1 MDTTKLLPPV
11 KEALTQFAPMFQEET
26 AYIGPLG
33 AAWAPGRVNLIG
45 EHTDYNGGYV
55 LPLAI
60 DRVSAFAGRTRS
72 DATVRLWSTHFSER
86 AQFSLT
92 GLPGTFQEQREQLP
106 GWARYILGVAT
117 ELIRADKP
125 LNGFDAVVSGDVP
138 LGGGMSSS
146 AALEVSTAHACA
158 LFSQGK
164 VSIGTKDA
172 SLSPM
177 EVAALCQRAEH
188 MASGLRSGI
197 LDQAASCL
205 GQPGKAIL
213 LDCRSL
219 EYRYLP
225 FEYPGISVVVIDT
238 SVRRELASSAYNE
251 RRQQCEDATRQIR
264 ALILKDEPENS
275 QAHEIETLRDITPEQ
290 FAHYKHHLPPI
301 LQKRAGYVIA
311 ENERVLQVV
320 KLLEAGNDAKNIEAA
335 GKILWEGHAGLR
347 DEYEVSS
354 VELDALV
361 DIAYTVPGVLGAR
374 MMGGGFGGCTIN
386 LVRNEAVDALSAAV
400 EKEYPERTGRD
411 ASIDICRAAAGPG
424 YTFMHQ

>member
-11 KEALTQFAPMFQEET
+11 NKALAQFAHVFPEET
-26 AYIGPLG
+26 AYMGPLG

-55 LPLAI
+55 LPIAI
-60 DRVSAFAGRTRS
+60 DRVAAFAGRTRG
-72 DATVRLWSTHFSER
+72 DGIVRLWSTHFSEY
-86 AQFSLT
+86 AQFSLA
-92 GLPGTFQEQREQLP
+92 GLPETFQTQRAQLP
-106 GWARYILGVAT
+106 DWARYILGVAT
-117 ELIRADKP
+117 ELIRANKP
-125 LNGFDAVVSGDVP
+125 VNGFDAVVSGDVP
-138 LGGGMSSS
+138 PGGGMSSS

-164 VSIGTKDA
+164 LTIGTQNA

-188 MASGLRSGI
+188 IASGLRSGI

-205 GQPGKAIL
+205 GQPGKAVL

-251 RRQQCEDATRQIR
+251 RRKQCEDATRQIR
-264 ALILKDEPENS
+264 ECILHDEPENR
-275 QAHEIETLRDITPEQ
+275 QAHTIETLCDITPEQ
-290 FAHYKHHLPPI
+290 FARYKHHLSPV

-311 ENERVLQVV
+311 ENGRVHRVV
-320 KLLEAGNDAKNIEAA
+320 KLLEGGNKTSNIEAA

-354 VELDALV
+354 VELDVLV
-361 DIAYTVPGVLGAR
+361 EIASKVPGVLGAR

-386 LVRNEAVDALSAAV
+386 LVDNESVEALRKAV
-400 EKEYPERTGRD
+400 EEQYPQRTGRN

-424 YTFMHQ
+424 YAFCD

>member
-11 KEALTQFAPMFQEET
+11 KEALAQFSHVFQGEA

-55 LPLAI
+55 LPLAV
-60 DRVSAFAGRTRS
+60 DRVAAFAGRARGDTLI
-72 DATVRLWSTHFSER
+72 RLWSAHFSEHAQFALDGLPETFQTQR
-86 AQFSLT
+86 AQ
-92 GLPGTFQEQREQLP
+92 LPD
-106 GWARYILGVAT
+106 WAGYILGVVT
-117 ELIRADKP
+117 ELVRANTS

-138 LGGGMSSS
+138 LAGGMSSS
-146 AALEVSTAHACA
+146 AALEVATAHACA

-164 VSIGTKDA
+164 LTIGTQDA
-172 SLSPM
+172 SLSPL

-188 MASGLRSGI
+188 IASGLRSGI

-205 GQPGKAIL
+205 GQPGKAVL
-213 LDCRSL
+213 LNCRSL

-225 FEYPGISVVVIDT
+225 FEYPGVSLVVIDT
-238 SVRRELASSAYNE
+238 GVRRELATSAYNE
-251 RRQQCEDATRQIR
+251 RRKQCEDATEQMR
-264 ALILKDEPENS
+264 AMILQDEPENR
-275 QAHEIETLRDITPEQ
+275 QARDIETLCDITPEQ
-290 FAHYKHHLPPI
+290 FAHYKRPLSQL
-301 LQKRAGYVIA
+301 LQRRAGYVIA
-311 ENERVLQVV
+311 ENARVLQMVR
-320 KLLEAGNDAKNIEAA
+320 LLESGNKANNIEAA

-347 DEYEVSS
+347 DEYEVSC

-361 DIAYTVPGVLGAR
+361 DIAHGVPGVLGAR

-386 LVRNEAVDALSAAV
+386 LVNNETVETLRKAV
-400 EKEYPERTGRD
+400 EEQYPQRTGRN

-424 YTFMHQ
+424 YMFLH